1 MTKKTSIQVI
11 TLGCS
16 KNLVDS
22 EKILGQLPP
31 GRFHIVP
38 EGEGNANV
46 VIINT
51 CGFIQD
57 AKEESIDTILETLEK
72 ERNGL
77 VDEVLVT
84 GCLSER
90 YKDELR
96 KEIPE
101 ADAWF
106 GVNQPGDLFAYL
118 QEKYRD
124 DSPMRLLTTPAHY
137 AYLKIAEGCD
147 RTCSFCAIPMIRGAY
162 RSEAVSQL
170 VEEAQLLAGKGV
182 KELILIAQDLSYYGY
197 DLTGKPMLGQLL
209 RELTGIAGIEWIRL
223 HYAYPHNF
231 PQDVIN
237 LMASNQKI
245 CRYLDIPLQHIND
258 DILRSMRRGHSKAG
272 TLAFLEKIRKE
283 VPGLA
288 LRTTL
293 MVGYPGETDA
303 VFRELMDFV
312 AEMRFDRLGVFTYSP
327 EEGTRAY
334 AQGDPIPEEVK
345 QERLEAIMEL
355 QSAIS
360 LQINKK
366 KIGQQFRVL
375 IDREE
380 DDFFVGRTEYDSP
393 EVDNEVL
400 ITKDDRLSVGQF
412 AQVQITE
419 ASEFDLYA
427 RLCISNLA

>member
-22 EKILGQLPP
+22 EKMLGQLPP
-31 GRFHIVP
+31 GRFQIVP
-38 EGEGNANV
+38 EGEGNAHV

-72 ERNGL
+72 KKNGL
-77 VDEVLVT
+77 VGEVLVT

-90 YKDELR
+90 YRDELR

-118 QEKYRD
+118 KEKYLD
-124 DSPMRLLTTPAHY
+124 DSPQRLLTTPSHY

-162 RSEAVSQL
+162 RSHTVNQL
-170 VEEAQLLAGKGV
+170 VEEAQLLADKGV
-182 KELILIAQDLSYYGY
+182 KELILIAQDLTYYGY

-209 RELTGIAGIEWIRL
+209 KELADISGIEWIRL

-237 LMASNQKI
+237 LMASNPKI

-258 DILRSMRRGHSKAG
+258 DILRSMRRGHGKAG
-272 TLAFLEKIRKE
+272 TLAFLEKMRRE

-293 MVGYPGETDA
+293 MVGYPGETDD
-303 VFRELMDFV
+303 VFSELMDFV
-312 AEMRFDRLGVFTYSP
+312 KEMRFDRLGVFAYSP

-334 AQGDPIPEEVK
+334 DLGDPISENVK

-355 QSAIS
+355 QSGIS
-360 LQINKK
+360 LQINENKV
-366 KIGQQFRVL
+366 GQQFRVL
-375 IDREE
+375 VDRE
-380 DDFFVGRTEYDSP
+380 DDEFFVARTEYDSP

-400 ITKDDRLSVGQF
+400 ITKDNRLSIGQF
-412 AQVQITE
+412 AQVEITA
-419 ASEFDLYA
+419 ASEFDLYG
-427 RLCISNLA
+427 RVLL

>member
-22 EKILGQLPP
+22 EKMLGQLPH

-38 EGEGNANV
+38 EGEGDANV

-72 ERNGL
+72 KKNGL
-77 VDEVLVT
+77 VDEVIVT

-90 YKDELR
+90 YRDELR

-118 QEKYRD
+118 KEKYQE
-124 DSPMRLLTTPAHY
+124 DSPQRLLTTPSHY

-162 RSEAVSQL
+162 RSQPVNLL
-170 VEEAQLLAGKGV
+170 VEEAKLLAGKGV
-182 KELILIAQDLSYYGY
+182 RELILIAQDLSYYGY

-209 RELTGIAGIEWIRL
+209 NELTGIAGIEWIRL

-231 PQDVIN
+231 PQDVIK

-258 DILRSMRRGHSKAG
+258 DILRSMRRGHSKSG

-283 VPGLA
+283 VPNLA

-303 VFRELMDFV
+303 VFRELIDFV

-334 AQGDPIPEEVK
+334 AKGNPISEKVK
-345 QERLEAIMEL
+345 QQRLEAIMEL
-355 QSAIS
+355 QSGIS
-360 LQINKK
+360 LQINKN
-366 KIGQQFRVL
+366 KIGQQFSVL

-380 DDFFVGRTEYDSP
+380 DEFFVARTEYDSP

-400 ITKDDRLSVGQF
+400 ITKDNMLTVGRF
-412 AQVQITE
+412 AQVEITE
-419 ASEFDLYA
+419 ASEFDLFA
-427 RLCISNLA
+427 RLRV